1 MLSLF
6 QFFFENVKLFLKV
19 GNISSKD
26 IPRTPQ
32 MQGSISRAAYFD
44 GVTDGMIQK
53 TRDEIL
59 NATQEDIRALAPLIE
74 EILSDEMYCVVG
86 SETKVTSSVKELKQ
100 ITPLI
105 SGDEE
110 EE

>member
-1 MLSLF
+1 
-6 QFFFENVKLFLKV
+6 
-19 GNISSKD
+19 
-26 IPRTPQ
+26 
-32 MQGSISRAAYFD
+32 
-44 GVTDGMIQK
+44 MIQK